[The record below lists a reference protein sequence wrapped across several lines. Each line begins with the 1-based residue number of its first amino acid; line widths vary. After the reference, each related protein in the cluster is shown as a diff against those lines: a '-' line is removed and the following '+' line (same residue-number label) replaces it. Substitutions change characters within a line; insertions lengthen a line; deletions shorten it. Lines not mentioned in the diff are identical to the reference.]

1 MVLNSGRAKEGK
13 RGLSGPNEWV
23 KSTQLNDFNF
33 STTSTYTNDAVS
45 RSRQGANLITLV
57 DGDEL
62 VDLLFEYRVSIS
74 EKTVV
79 VINEKIFPKD

>member
-33 STTSTYTNDAVS
+33 STTSPTDC
-45 RSRQGANLITLV
+45 
-57 DGDEL
+57 D
-62 VDLLFEYRVSIS
+62 FEILDVNFVFADV
-74 EKTVV
+74 VV
-79 VINEKIFPKD
+79 VITKILLIFV